1 MITYARN
8 EIFSATDAA
17 KRFGS
22 ILEKFQK
29 RALTRAVVS
38 KNNRIEAVILPVEAY
53 EEMKEIAEWIEMM
66 DIAEVVDKRKKSAG
80 VHSLQDVLRENKIGY
95 EAL

>member
-8 EIFSATDAA
+8 EIFSATEAA
-17 KRFGS
+17 KRFGA
-22 ILEKFQK
+22 ILEKLQDQSLE
-29 RALTRAVVS
+29 RVVVS

-53 EEMKEIAEWIEMM
+53 ETMKEIAEWIEVL
-66 DIAEVVDKRKKSAG
+66 DIAETVDKRKRSVKT
-80 VHSLQDVLRENKIGY
+80 HSLQDVLKENKIGY

>member
-8 EIFSATDAA
+8 EIFSATAAA
-17 KRFGS
+17 KRFGT
-22 ILEKFQK
+22 ILEKFRK
-29 RALTRAVVS
+29 RSLTRAVVS

-53 EEMKEIAEWIEMM
+53 EEMKEVCEWIEMM
-66 DIAEVVDKRKKSAG
+66 DIAEAVDKRKNSLKT
-80 VHSLQDVLRENKIGY
+80 HSLLDVLKESKIGY